1 MGYVIYKQQQSEN
14 AGKKHNKRIMS
25 SDRKVLP
32 VRVSQKQVVRAWRE
46 LPDKER
52 LVVLLVDMR
61 QLGIERTAEIMNKP
75 VTVVIS
81 EVRQARILLKKRLL
95 S

>member
-1 MGYVIYKQQQSEN
+1 MGHVIYKERQSEI
-14 AGKKHNKRIMS
+14 AGKKNNKRIMS
-25 SDRKVLP
+25 SNYKSLP
-32 VRVSQKQVVRAWRE
+32 VRFSHKQVVSAWRE

-52 LVVLLVDMR
+52 LMMFLVDMR
-61 QLGIERTAEIMNKP
+61 QLDIERIAEIMNKP
-75 VTVVIS
+75 VAVVIS